1 MSFHFTQRKPVKEH
15 IRYIPNA
22 VAKVVDGL
30 MSEWKDI
37 QVREK
42 VDVENKVPPKRKR
55 VPVRRIEIP
64 YIFCMGQKFIK
75 VMYEKKLSNIKKI

>member
-1 MSFHFTQRKPVKEH
+1 M
-15 IRYIPNA
+15 
-22 VAKVVDGL
+22 
-30 MSEWKDI
+30 
-37 QVREK
+37 REK
-42 VDVENKVPPKRKR
+42 VDVENKVPPKGKR